1 LPAIKVRRMGTQ
13 MIAAIANRRM
23 SRFKM
28 WMGSPSSTFRVALPA
43 ILWCILADGLRANF
57 TLARLVNMT
66 YTPNG
71 ESARMWWEAA

>member
-1 LPAIKVRRMGTQ
+1 
-13 MIAAIANRRM
+13 
-23 SRFKM
+23 M